1 MTKPEH
7 KFFERYLD
15 VDLDS
20 LYDFLIKKESEMLEG
35 KFPGI
40 TKEAALES
48 LSGHEKDSVTQ
59 KLLSQYNIF
68 QLQHPALYDLY
79 VAVRDM
85 AKEACE
91 YYGLDFYKQKYYVQ
105 GWVNIENT
113 FDQTSLMP
121 SEEEMKTQAFID
133 RLHDHSGGRGMPDL
147 HGYFCVFAEPSFT
160 HYQIDRE
167 RMFHNKNT
175 NGRAILSETGHPHGR
190 GNWINEEKRRMT
202 IAYDT
207 RTITDGY
214 DNLGDDSDLT
224 QHWIPLV

>member
-1 MTKPEH
+1 
-7 KFFERYLD
+7 
-15 VDLDS
+15 
-20 LYDFLIKKESEMLEG
+20 MLEG

-40 TKEAALES
+40 TLDMISQEM
-48 LSGHEKDSVTQ
+48 SGHEDDSVTQ
-59 KLLSQYNIF
+59 KMLQYYNIF
-68 QLQHPALYDLY
+68 QLQHPALYDIY

-91 YYGLDFYKQKYYVQ
+91 YYGVDFNKQKYYVQ

-113 FDQTSLMP
+113 FGATQLMP
-121 SEEEMKTQAFID
+121 SQQEMESPDFLQ

-147 HGYFCVFAEPSFT
+147 HGYFSVFAEPSFT

-175 NGRAILSETGHPHGR
+175 NGRAILSETGHPHAR
-190 GNWINEEKRRMT
+190 GNWTNNEKRRMT

-214 DNLGDDSDLT
+214 DNLGDPSDLH
-224 QHWIPLV
+224 QHWIPLA